1 MLQRA
6 KQIRDGF
13 IPAVFGLI
21 VLIALLSVLAGCFG
35 ASSSGSD
42 AASSHGT
49 LSATASDAGRRDGLP
64 TVAASDLPPEAR
76 ATMAL
81 IAKGGPYPYRQ
92 DDGVFGNRERILPR
106 EPSGYYREYTVV
118 TPGSK
123 DRGARRIIAGKDG
136 TLYYTSDHYDSF
148 RRIVQ

>member
-1 MLQRA
+1 MFQRA

-13 IPAVFGLI
+13 IPAVFGLL
-21 VLIALLSVLAGCFG
+21 VLITLLCVLAGCFG
-35 ASSSGSD
+35 STSGSD
-42 AASSHGT
+42 ASSSHGT
-49 LSATASDAGRRDGLP
+49 LPATASDSGRRDGLP
-64 TVAASDLPPEAR
+64 TVRAGDLPREAR

-81 IAKGGPYPYRQ
+81 IAQGGPYPYGQ
-92 DDGVFGNRERILPR
+92 DGAVFGNRERILPR